1 MTELLLKLVT
11 DYGTWALMLTT
22 FLSCLALPVPA
33 SLAMLA
39 AGGFV
44 AAGELSGPLVILAAF
59 CGAVLGDQVGYGV
72 GRFGSGFINRLAQH
86 PERGAVLRTASED
99 LHRRGMALVFFSRW
113 LVSPL
118 GPYVN
123 FVAGAAKLHWP
134 RFLLADLAGEAVW
147 VGIYVGI
154 GMFFA
159 GNITLVA
166 DILGNLSG
174 LLAAVAVALGAALW
188 LRRSARLHRK
198 DS

>member
-1 MTELLLKLVT
+1 MLVSE
-11 DYGTWALMLTT
+11 YGTWALMLTT

-59 CGAVLGDQVGYGV
+59 CGAVLGDQVGYGL
-72 GRFGSGFINRLAQH
+72 GRFGSGFVDRMAEH
-86 PERGAVLRTASED
+86 PGRGAVFRTASED
-99 LHRRGMALVFFSRW
+99 LHRRGTSLVFFSRW

-123 FVAGAAKLHWP
+123 FVAGAAGLRWP

-154 GMFFA
+154 GMVFA

-174 LLAAVAVALGAALW
+174 LLAAMAVALGAGLW
-188 LRRSARLHRK
+188 LRRSARHHRN
-198 DS
+198 DR